1 MNKKQMRNE
10 KRRLAAIRRDR
21 LKIFIVMLIPTMMAW
36 KIGMNGG
43 GQDGS
48 IYYHSIKVT
57 PRQKS
62 YIAMQIGRIDKARDD
77 IVRNVISLDAF
88 KNVGKNFYA
97 TADEKL
103 QLIAERIVAEL
114 PEEEDHFQQMVVLT
128 YVLYCALYDYAALE
142 NDKRTELKK
151 LVNLLG
157 TLSNYLLPEDST
169 LIEPFNI
176 VYWSTREDLQQTK
189 DFTDGGRIEWLPSEL
204 EKKRN
209 AA

>member
-21 LKIFIVMLIPTMMAW
+21 LKTFIVMLIPTMMAW

-62 YIAMQIGRIDKARDD
+62 YIAMQIGRIDKARDAL
-77 IVRNVISLDAF
+77 VRNVISLEAF
-88 KNVGKNFYA
+88 QNVGKNFYA

-103 QLIAERIVAEL
+103 QLIAQGIVAEL

-128 YVLYCALYDYAALE
+128 YILYCAFYDYAALE
-142 NDKRTELKK
+142 NDQRPELKK

-157 TLSNYLLPEDST
+157 TLSNYLLPEDSQ
-169 LIEPFNI
+169 LVDIMNS
-176 VYWSTREDLQQTK
+176 VYWATREYLQQTK
-189 DFTDGGRIEWLPSEL
+189 DFTAGGRIEWLPSEL
-204 EKKRN
+204 EKKRS